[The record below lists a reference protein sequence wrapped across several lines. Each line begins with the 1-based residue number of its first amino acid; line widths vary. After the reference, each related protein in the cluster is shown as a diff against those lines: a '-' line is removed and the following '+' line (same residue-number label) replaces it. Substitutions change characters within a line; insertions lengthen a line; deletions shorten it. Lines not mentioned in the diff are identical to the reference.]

1 MAEEI
6 YMMVISYR
14 FRSPFFTLTMEKR
27 SSLSTGVAD
36 IISSFSKETTNF
48 LSYRSMRYDGDIIFW
63 CSSHSPETLESI
75 KYTLNDKFTGY
86 LKANYSMISLYEDS
100 PYLKPGLALDDTL
113 RQDPMKYFVAYPMSK
128 EPEWYLI
135 DYEERKKIMA
145 EHIGM
150 ALADPEG
157 RSVRSYTTYSYG
169 LGDQEFVVIYE
180 TDSLA
185 AWSHATKKLREA
197 KARKWIIN
205 ETPILVGIHKAA
217 GALLL
222 NDQKRES
229 S

>member
-1 MAEEI
+1 
-6 YMMVISYR
+6 MMVISYR
-14 FRSPFFTLTMEKR
+14 FRSQFFTLTMEKR

-36 IISSFSKETTNF
+36 IIGGFSKETVNF

-63 CSSHSPETLESI
+63 CSSRNPETLESI

-86 LKANYSMISLYEDS
+86 LRANYSMISLYEDS
-100 PYLKPGLALDDTL
+100 PYLKPGLVLDDTL
-113 RQDPMKYFVAYPMSK
+113 HQPPMRYFVAYPMSK
-128 EPEWYLI
+128 DPEWYLI

-157 RSVRSYTTYSYG
+157 RSVRSYTTYSHG

-180 TDSLA
+180 TDSLS

-197 KARKWIIN
+197 RARKWIVN
-205 ETPILVGIHKAA
+205 ETPILVGIHKDP
-217 GALLL
+217 GTLLL
-222 NDQKRES
+222 NDQKREPS
-229 S
+229 